1 MQIKTPDGERNVAS
15 NGVGVG
21 GLTTGII
28 GTAGWVLNGG
38 LNNLLGGKSAN
49 TIENTDT
56 RTIAALQAELSKEKA
71 ERYADAI
78 GIASFKEAAAA
89 DEKLNARIS
98 VLENFAHETD
108 KKNAVLEAVLFER
121 LNCMNGRITTLEG
134 LTKVVIPDTNIC
146 PPPTTTTTTGG

>member
-1 MQIKTPDGERNVAS
+1 MQIKTADGNYNVAS

-28 GTAGWVLNGG
+28 GTAGWVLSGG
-38 LNNLLGGKSAN
+38 LNNLLNGRNSNGFS
-49 TIENTDT
+49 ESSDT
-56 RTIAALQAELSKEKA
+56 REISALRAELAKEKA

-78 GIASFKEAAAA
+78 GIASFKEAIAA
-89 DEKLNARIS
+89 DEKILNRVA

-108 KKNAVLEAVLFER
+108 KKNAVLEAVLFEK

-134 LTKVVIPDTNIC
+134 LTKVVIPDTSIC
-146 PPPTTTTTTGG
+146 PPPTTTTTT